1 MSAAPASRLLVL
13 RHAHSSWAQPG
24 QRDHQRP
31 LDDRGRRQAAA
42 MADFLV
48 ETGLRFDR
56 VLCSTAT
63 RATETFDIIR
73 PRLGFRPCEATSD
86 LLYAVGVEAYYR
98 TVRQQEGVGSLMLV
112 GHNPMVEEFSLSLA
126 GDGDPKALAA
136 LRRGMP
142 TCALAVIDLDGPL
155 AAIRPRCGHLAR
167 LVDPGEL
174 S

>member
-1 MSAAPASRLLVL
+1 
-13 RHAHSSWAQPG
+13 
-24 QRDHQRP
+24 
-31 LDDRGRRQAAA
+31 
-42 MADFLV
+42 MADFLA
-48 ETGLRFDR
+48 TIDLRFDR

-73 PRLGFRPCEATSD
+73 PKLGFQPCETTSD

-98 TVRQQEGVGSLMLV
+98 AVREQEGIQSLMLV
-112 GHNPMVEEFSLSLA
+112 GHNPMVEEFALSVA

-142 TCALAVIDLDGPL
+142 TCGLAVIDLDGPL
-155 AAIRPRCGHLAR
+155 AAIRPGYGRLAR
-167 LVDPGEL
+167 LVEPDAL